1 VKIALVCD
9 WYAPRL
15 GGIEVQLEAL
25 ARRLTRAGHQIQI
38 ITTTPGP
45 SAPGV
50 VRLSVPLLAGVG
62 VMYTGRGF
70 AALDEALAGGGFDV
84 VHSHISIVSPA
95 AIGAGFLAN
104 RLGIPLVVTFHSWIP
119 GMRALTR
126 TIGGALG
133 SRHWIALFTAV
144 SARVAREVAPCA
156 PGEHIELLPNGVDS
170 TKWGQSPLISAAKT
184 TGEFQEG
191 QSRLIASK
199 PFEIVSVMRLNAKK
213 RPGALLSVM
222 AELKRTLPARMN
234 VRLRVAGDGP
244 ERARLERAIA
254 KRGLDDCVE
263 LLGRRS
269 HDEIRALY
277 GECDA
282 FVLPTVRESFGIA
295 AAEARCAGLPIV
307 ARGGS
312 GVDDWIEHER
322 DGLLASTDAGLADA
336 LVRLLTDDALR
347 TRIARHNR
355 ATTPSVDWAPVLE
368 RHLELYARAIALRRS
383 VSA

>member
-1 VKIALVCD
+1 ALVEHASRLDGASGHGLRHWRVGHADHPRDHRRHDAHRFLLARTHGRRRVHASDSAARRGPQLVPRQNLHERRAHRRADRPRAGRLRARRAGRARGVKIALVCD

-244 ERARLERAIA
+244 ERAR
-254 KRGLDDCVE
+254 
-263 LLGRRS
+263 
-269 HDEIRALY
+269 
-277 GECDA
+277 
-282 FVLPTVRESFGIA
+282 
-295 AAEARCAGLPIV
+295 
-307 ARGGS
+307 
-312 GVDDWIEHER
+312 
-322 DGLLASTDAGLADA
+322 
-336 LVRLLTDDALR
+336 
-347 TRIARHNR
+347 
-355 ATTPSVDWAPVLE
+355 
-368 RHLELYARAIALRRS
+368 
-383 VSA
+383 